1 MKKAYLFACVTAL
14 LFAFFF
20 FVYTIDV
27 PTLFAPQ
34 PSITIGGATVVVEVA
49 RTSAEK
55 EKGLSGRVSLPEGK
69 GMLFLFDRPDRYGFW
84 MPDMHFSIDIVWI
97 GADWRIVDIA
107 KEIPPE
113 SYPDVVVSDVDAQYV
128 LEVPAGSIE
137 RYGWNVGDETEF
149 ATY

>member
-14 LFAFFF
+14 LFALFFL
-20 FVYTIDV
+20 VYKV
-27 PTLFAPQ
+27 AAPTLFAPQ
-34 PSITIGGATVVVEVA
+34 PSITIGGETVVVEVA

-69 GMLFLFDRPDRYGFW
+69 GMLFLFDRPDRHGFW
-84 MPDMHFSIDIVWI
+84 MPGMHFSIDIVWI